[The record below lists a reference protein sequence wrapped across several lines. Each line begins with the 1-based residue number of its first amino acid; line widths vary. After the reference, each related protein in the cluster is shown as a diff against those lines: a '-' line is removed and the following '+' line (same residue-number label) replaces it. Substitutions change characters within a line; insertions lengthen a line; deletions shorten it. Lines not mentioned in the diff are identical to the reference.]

1 MWDNF
6 ALPGFALRKTPVKKF
21 LAAAAAVAASL
32 LLAAC
37 GGSQGSS
44 SGPPSDFRVQVGD
57 SSVTATWTAE
67 PDVDYWIFYGPG
79 SNITTSN
86 WVTSGGRVL
95 TKTTSPTVITGLVN
109 GTTYSFTING
119 RKNGGPGGEGA
130 PTQVAVPRLA
140 GNNWTVG
147 TTLGT
152 GKLYGVASGPL
163 LTGYATVSV
172 GEGGVIYQSV
182 GGSTTATATNP
193 SAPNDLY
200 SVAFGVAGFVAVGA
214 NGTIIQSGDSAVWT
228 TRFSGTSQPL
238 YAVAPIS
245 GGYIAVGGGGTIL
258 TSTDAQTWTAQAS
271 GTTADL
277 FAAVGGLDY
286 HAAVGANGTLVTS
299 TDAATWTTR
308 ASGTTAALRGINIG
322 STVAADGTT
331 VVNVYAAAG
340 TGGALVTSSD
350 GTTWTAKPSLGT
362 ANLNALRF
370 GGQFVAVGAGGTIY
384 TSPDGATWTA
394 QVSGTTGELFAI
406 TRTLTGYTVTGAG
419 GLTLFSS

>member
-6 ALPGFALRKTPVKKF
+6 ALPGFALRKTPVKKL
-21 LAAAAAVAASL
+21 LAAAAALAASL
-32 LLAAC
+32 LLSAC

-44 SGPPSDFRVQVGD
+44 SSPPPDFRVQVGD
-57 SSVTATWTAE
+57 SSVTATWTGE

-79 SNITTSN
+79 SNITTTN
-86 WVTSGGRVL
+86 WVSNGGRVL

-119 RKNGGPGGEGA
+119 RKDGGPGGEGA

-152 GKLYGVASGPL
+152 GRLYGLASGAL
-163 LTGYATVSV
+163 FTGYATVTV
-172 GEGGVIYQSV
+172 GEGGVIYQTV

-193 SAPNDLY
+193 AAPNDLY
-200 SVAFGVAGFVAVGA
+200 SAAFGVAGFVAVGA
-214 NGTIIQSGDSAVWT
+214 NGTIIQSGDTINWSA
-228 TRFSGTSQPL
+228 RFSGTSQPL
-238 YAVAPIS
+238 YAVAPTA

-258 TSTDAQTWTAQAS
+258 TSADAQTWTVQAS

-286 HAAVGANGTLVTS
+286 QAAVGANGTLVTS
-299 TDAATWTTR
+299 TNGVTWTTR
-308 ASGTTAALRGINIG
+308 ASGTTAALRGITIG
-322 STVAADGTT
+322 STVGTDGTT
-331 VVNVYAAAG
+331 VVSVYAAAG
-340 TGGALVTSSD
+340 AGGALVTSAD
-350 GTTWTAKPSLGT
+350 GTTWAARPALGT

-370 GGQFVAVGAGGTIY
+370 GGQFVAVGAGGVIY
-384 TSPDGATWTA
+384 TSLDGTTWA
-394 QVSGTTGELFAI
+394 SQVSGTTADLLAI
-406 TRTLTGYTVTGAG
+406 TRTLTGYTVSGANG
-419 GLTLFSS
+419 TTLFSS

>member
-6 ALPGFALRKTPVKKF
+6 ALPGFAFRKTPVKKL
-21 LAAAAAVAASL
+21 LAAAAALAASL
-32 LLAAC
+32 LLSAC
-37 GGSQGSS
+37 GGSQGSPA
-44 SGPPSDFRVQVGD
+44 GAPSDFRVQVGD

-79 SNITTSN
+79 PNITTSN

-95 TKTTSPTVITGLVN
+95 TKTTSPTVITGLLN

-119 RKNGGPGGEGA
+119 RKDGGPGGEGA

-172 GEGGVIYQSV
+172 GEGGVIYQTV

-193 SAPNDLY
+193 AAPNDLY
-200 SVAFGVAGFVAVGA
+200 SVAFGVAGFVAVGS
-214 NGTIIQSGDSAVWT
+214 NGTIVQSGDAINWT

-245 GGYIAVGGGGTIL
+245 GGYIAVGGAGALL
-258 TSTDAQTWTAQAS
+258 TSADAQTWTVQAS

-308 ASGTTAALRGINIG
+308 ASGTTAALRGVTIG
-322 STVAADGTT
+322 STVGTDGTT

-340 TGGALVTSSD
+340 DGGALVTSSD
-350 GTTWTAKPSLGT
+350 GTAWTAKPALGT

-370 GGQFVAVGAGGTIY
+370 GGQFVAVGVGGVIY
-384 TSPDGATWTA
+384 TSLDGATWTA
-394 QVSGTTGELFAI
+394 QVSGTTGDLLAI
-406 TRTLTGYTVTGAG
+406 TRTLTGYTVTGAN